1 VRGRAPPPNSAP
13 KISGCWLPYRRTIGA
28 WLTALMPGAAWA
40 WTDPSCA
47 PLARAILATIPAW
60 ASSCSASS
68 LGSEAVR
75 MRISSAKV
83 ASGMYFSG
91 ETAISEVGVG
101 GLVLDLHHRVLAI
114 VQADELDF
122 LGRQVVKRNLRR
134 VTRELNVAGNPQ
146 EVRLTRVNGI
156 RVRVTPLS
164 HEGKNLAGLNQLID
178 IVVLII
184 ERQRPGK
191 LWNTSTDRPLLE

>member
-1 VRGRAPPPNSAP
+1 MSF
-13 KISGCWLPYRRTIGA
+13 
-28 WLTALMPGAAWA
+28 
-40 WTDPSCA
+40 
-47 PLARAILATIPAW
+47 
-60 ASSCSASS
+60 
-68 LGSEAVR
+68 
-75 MRISSAKV
+75 AKV

-91 ETAISEVGVG
+91 ETAISEVAVG

-164 HEGKNLAGLNQLID
+164 HEGKNLAGLNQLVAT
-178 IVVLII
+178 VVLII
-184 ERQRPGK
+184 ECQRPGK
-191 LWNTSTDRPLLE
+191 LRNASTDRPLLERAAEHVIPLTVKRGSHRQRERTSIADRDVTNRDRQLRPAIHVLCMRVGSRRQRKPTADVV

>member
-1 VRGRAPPPNSAP
+1 
-13 KISGCWLPYRRTIGA
+13 
-28 WLTALMPGAAWA
+28 
-40 WTDPSCA
+40 
-47 PLARAILATIPAW
+47 
-60 ASSCSASS
+60 
-68 LGSEAVR
+68 

-101 GLVLDLHHRVLAI
+101 GLVLDLHHRALAI

-134 VTRELNVAGNPQ
+134 LTRELNVTGNAQ
-146 EVRLTRVNGI
+146 AVRLPRVHGI
-156 RVRVTPLS
+156 RLRVTPLR
-164 HEGKNLAGLNQLID
+164 HEGKNLAGLNQLVD
-178 IVVLII
+178 IVVLVI

-191 LWNTSTDRPLLE
+191 LRNTSTDRPLLARAA

>member
-1 VRGRAPPPNSAP
+1 
-13 KISGCWLPYRRTIGA
+13 
-28 WLTALMPGAAWA
+28 
-40 WTDPSCA
+40 
-47 PLARAILATIPAW
+47 
-60 ASSCSASS
+60 
-68 LGSEAVR
+68 

-101 GLVLDLHHRVLAI
+101 GLVLDLHDRVLAI

-122 LGRQVVKRNLRR
+122 LREQVVQRR
-134 VTRELNVAGNPQ
+134 LPHVTRELNVAGKPQ
-146 EVRLTRVNGI
+146 EGRPTRVNGI

-191 LWNTSTDRPLLE
+191 LWNTSTDRPLLERAAAHVIPLAVKLVIHRQRERAG